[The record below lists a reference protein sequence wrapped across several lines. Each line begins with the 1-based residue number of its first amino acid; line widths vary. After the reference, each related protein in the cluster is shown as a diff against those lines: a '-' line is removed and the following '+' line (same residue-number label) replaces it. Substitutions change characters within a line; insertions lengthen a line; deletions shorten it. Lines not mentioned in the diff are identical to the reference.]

1 MTRSMKIPKRNARA
15 WVAALAALVLFCVT
29 LPLAAEHTRFW
40 RQSRYD
46 EFEKG
51 TAHGVAMRSDGKLL
65 LAPQFADFG
74 DANLAYLW
82 ALRFDSKGNLY
93 AAGGSSA
100 KVVRFDPQGKA
111 TKVFESAEM
120 TAQALAI
127 DAHDNLY
134 CTDDGDHT
142 VRKCSSDGRVLL
154 TIGIPVILLVFF
166 SQAHVITTP
175 TAHRINFIAPGILA
189 LCVLST
195 SLVAL
200 SIATGFERSFGVLR
214 RLHVTPLGRRRLIG
228 AKITGVLATEA
239 LQVVVLSL
247 VALSLR
253 WHPHGGSLG
262 AAQVAA
268 VLILGSAGCAG
279 IGLALAGSLRAEVNL
294 AASNGL
300 YLVLLLVSGI
310 VVPVTSLPVG
320 LQKIVVAIPSGA
332 MADGLHRVL
341 GSGLAPSGGD
351 WLSLGVWAVLAPL
364 LAARTFRFD

>member
-1 MTRSMKIPKRNARA
+1 VSAWWAQTR
-15 WVAALAALVLFCVT
+15 
-29 LPLAAEHTRFW
+29 AEV
-40 RQSRYD
+40 Q
-46 EFEKG
+46 
-51 TAHGVAMRSDGKLL
+51 M
-65 LAPQFADFG
+65 
-74 DANLAYLW
+74 
-82 ALRFDSKGNLY
+82 
-93 AAGGSSA
+93 
-100 KVVRFDPQGKA
+100 
-111 TKVFESAEM
+111 
-120 TAQALAI
+120 
-127 DAHDNLY
+127 
-134 CTDDGDHT
+134 T
-142 VRKCSSDGRVLL
+142 VRRGETLLL